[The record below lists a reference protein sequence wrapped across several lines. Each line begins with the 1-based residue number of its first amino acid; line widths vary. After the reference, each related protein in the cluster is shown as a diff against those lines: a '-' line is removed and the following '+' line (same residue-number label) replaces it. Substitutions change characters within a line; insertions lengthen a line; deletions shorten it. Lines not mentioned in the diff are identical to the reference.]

1 MPPKAQKVFRFFL
14 LIAVAVIVTVIG
26 TIPVRIALTQ
36 SQVREPEA
44 IFVLG
49 GNLDRDRA
57 AAELAQ
63 QHPEVPIWVSVG
75 SNRSR
80 EIFKEAGI
88 DESRLHYDDTAT
100 DTVTNF
106 TTMVEP
112 LQEND
117 IHHVYLVTSDYHM
130 RRSRAIG
137 TMVFGSRGII
147 FTPLAVPSKQE
158 TETKIRAARDFGRSL
173 IWLFT
178 GRTGASLKP
187 RFSTILQ
194 AVGGRFHNSLPENES
209 PLNSTARLNH
219 FPTYGS
225 NFTVSS

>member
-1 MPPKAQKVFRFFL
+1 MPPQAQKVFRFFL
-14 LIAVAVIVTVIG
+14 LIAVAVMVTVIG

-36 SQVREPEA
+36 AQVREPEA

-63 QHPEVPIWVSVG
+63 QHPELPIWISVG

-80 EIFKEAGI
+80 QIFQQAGI
-88 DESRLHYDDTAT
+88 NSSRLHYDNRAT

-137 TMVFGSRGII
+137 TIVFGSRGII
-147 FTPLAVPSKQE
+147 FTPLAVPSKRKAE
-158 TETKIRAARDFGRSL
+158 RNIEVARDFGRSL
-173 IWLFT
+173 VWLFT

-187 RFSTILQ
+187 RFSIIL
-194 AVGGRFHNSLPENES
+194 
-209 PLNSTARLNH
+209 
-219 FPTYGS
+219 
-225 NFTVSS
+225 